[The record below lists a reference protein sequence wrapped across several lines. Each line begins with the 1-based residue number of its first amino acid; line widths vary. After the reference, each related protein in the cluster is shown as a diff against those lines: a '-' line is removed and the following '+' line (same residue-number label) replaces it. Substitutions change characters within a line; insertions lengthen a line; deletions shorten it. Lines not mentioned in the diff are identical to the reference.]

1 MKYIH
6 LLSVIVSAEFIVNR
20 LTLMAPV
27 EPLSGGTGVVT
38 GMVLVG
44 FVVDSSVDD
53 DSTIEDSIA
62 SLTGIFGISKFK
74 HHCARFSF

>member
-20 LTLMAPV
+20 LTFMAPV
-27 EPLSGGTGVVT
+27 EPLSGGTGAVT
-38 GMVLVG
+38 GAVLAG

-53 DSTIEDSIA
+53 DSSIEDSIA
-62 SLTGIFGISKFK
+62 
-74 HHCARFSF
+74 